1 MPRAKCCL
9 CESRPPRRACPAL
22 GRDICAVCCGSQREE
37 TIDCPLDCPHL
48 VEARQHEKIPEPDPA
63 TLPHADVE
71 ISSHW
76 LREHDSLVLLAGHFL
91 LLAATEAP
99 GAVDSDLRDA
109 LEALTR
115 TYRTSASGLI
125 YETRPSNLIAAA
137 IADRFRKEMEAARE
151 RAAQKTGVHA
161 IRDQD
166 VFGALVFWQRMA
178 WQTNNRRRRGKAFL
192 TSLFSLLPARTARQ
206 PNPLII

>member
-22 GRDICAVCCGSQREE
+22 GRDICAICCGSQREE

-48 VEARQHEKIPEPDPA
+48 VEARQHEKIPAPDPA

-76 LREHDSLVLLAGHFL
+76 LREHDSLVLLAGHL
-91 LLAATEAP
+91 VLRAAMEVP

-137 IADRFRKEMEAARE
+137 IADRFRKDMEAARE
-151 RAAQKTGVHA
+151 RAAQESGVHA

-178 WQTNNRRRRGKAFL
+178 WQTNNRRRKGKAFL
-192 TSLFSLLPARTARQ
+192 TSLFSLLPARMARQ
-206 PNPLII
+206 QNPLII